1 MTYLEIVR
9 AVILVVC
16 AVSISSKGVQAQP
29 HPHPVIVDTDA
40 GSDDL
45 MAIAYL
51 LTQPSVHIEAV
62 TIAFGLADQRPGA
75 ANVQR
80 LLDLAG
86 SDVPVYLGR
95 ERPRGAHTPFPREWR
110 TASNAMKGLPLP
122 APQRAPAAQSAAE
135 FLAIRLRDASRPVDV
150 LALGACTNLAE
161 ALEGKGKLVAVRR
174 LVLMGGAVDV
184 PGNVETDSGRQS
196 TTEWNLH
203 ADPEAARRVVAAGLP
218 LLLVPLDATNQVPI
232 DPAFARIT
240 DQRAVTPLGRVVSA
254 LLSSKSDS
262 VNSGTY
268 YAWDPLAAV
277 ALIDPAVLRIE
288 RIPINVRV
296 GAPDDGRT
304 VRSGDGTLTDV
315 ALGADARRFREV
327 FVGAFSKR

>member
-1 MTYLEIVR
+1 MIG
-9 AVILVVC
+9 AVILAMC
-16 AVSISSKGVQAQP
+16 AVSISSNAVHAQP
-29 HPHPVIVDTDA
+29 RPLIIDTDA

-51 LTQPSVHIEAV
+51 LSQPSVHIEAV

-86 SDVPVYLGR
+86 RSDVPVYLGR

-110 TASNAMKGLPLP
+110 TASNAMKGLPLRV
-122 APQRAPAAQSAAE
+122 PQRSPAAQSASE
-135 FLAIRLRDASRPVDV
+135 FLALRLRDASRPVDV
-150 LALGACTNLAE
+150 LALGACTNLAD
-161 ALEGKGKLVAVRR
+161 ALEGNGKLVGVRR

-184 PGNVETDSGRQS
+184 PGNVETDRSRQS

-218 LLLVPLDATNQVPI
+218 LLLVPLDATKQVPI

-240 DQRAVTPLGRVVSA
+240 GQRAVTPLGRVVSA
-254 LLSSKSDS
+254 LLSSNSDS

-288 RIPINVRV
+288 RVPISVRV
-296 GAPDDGRT
+296 ETPDDGRT
-304 VRSGDGTLTDV
+304 VRSRDGVPTDV
-315 ALGADARRFREV
+315 AIGADARRFREA
-327 FVGAFSKR
+327 FLGALSKR